1 MRYGAS
7 MLERFLLN
15 RGRVY
20 TALLVRKYRGIAV
33 ATGDED
39 AVEHYKQKYKKK
51 VMHIT
56 QAPEKIV
63 LTHINDTA
71 QVDNEW
77 KELEDWYIEE
87 YVEDPTEAWLQEQK
101 EERARKFLQAT
112 SVHHLQNMGFTA
124 KGSWKSDVNGEEKF
138 FFEDGD
144 SVRWND
150 AVTYISKLGR
160 LNEFI
165 YG

>member
-1 MRYGAS
+1 
-7 MLERFLLN
+7 MLERYLLN
-15 RGRVY
+15 RGRVV

-33 ATGDED
+33 AHGDTD
-39 AVEHYKQKYKKK
+39 AIEHYRAKYLKK
-51 VMHIT
+51 VAHIS

-63 LTHINDTA
+63 LTHINDIS
-71 QVDNEW
+71 QFDNEW
-77 KELEDWYIEE
+77 EDLNDWYVEE
-87 YVEDPTEAWLQEQK
+87 CVEDPTAAYLQELK
-101 EERARKFLQAT
+101 EERARRFLQAT
-112 SVHHLQNMGFTA
+112 SVHHLQKMGFDA